1 MLVRPPLPRHGTQL
15 FAVARSPGAVQCVNS
30 DGGGVISRAGRAE
43 QVFGHRGA
51 AVVLSYT
58 TSVHGSA
65 TDAEGGH
72 REKSPKGWTIRFFQY
87 NNNVVRYFFPL
98 PKRVSFTLPRARA
111 AICFLARLIHT
122 HVFSFFFFFLSDDH
136 IHFPPVVQCRKS
148 SPKSRRFEVL
158 GPSSAPND
166 LQPMMYIIQYCA

>member
-122 HVFSFFFFFLSDDH
+122 YVFSFFFFFFCRTTIYTFHRWCS
-136 IHFPPVVQCRKS
+136 VVNRHRNHVV
-148 SPKSRRFEVL
+148 SRSLDRHRRRTIY
-158 GPSSAPND
+158 NR
-166 LQPMMYIIQYCA
+166 